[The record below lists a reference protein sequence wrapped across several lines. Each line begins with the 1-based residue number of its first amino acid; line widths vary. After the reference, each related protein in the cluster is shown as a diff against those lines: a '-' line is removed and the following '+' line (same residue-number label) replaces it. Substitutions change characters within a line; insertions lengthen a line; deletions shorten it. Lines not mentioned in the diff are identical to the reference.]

1 MLENESMY
9 SHFSLEGNSSK
20 IFHAF
25 LNASN
30 LQEFVT
36 EVAHVIGNPVLVVDN
51 VFKVLAGSDPGDID
65 DEVWKDAVQSG
76 HYSDSLILEILS
88 SSSIEDALILDHYP
102 FERGPLLSSYK
113 RIVSRLM
120 FRGTPYGSVVVLCV
134 NEVTEEAYKLIPFIS
149 DLVVKMS
156 GIDRQDPAF
165 RNTRLNEMVFMDLL
179 QGNIRTHSLLQNRLF
194 AAGVDKLPPHCQL
207 LTILLHPSQRVAA
220 GNLKLNLER
229 FFLNCWVLFY
239 EDHLLIL
246 RFGNQPFLRK
256 DFSVEKVEAL
266 LEPYKLSICCSDS
279 FTELL
284 HLPDYYKRND
294 RAIQLAEYTR
304 DSSVVIS
311 YDSYKFIDM
320 ALCAVDYEEDSL
332 NSFVSEQIN
341 SILAYD
347 KENGT
352 DYFHTLH
359 VFLQS
364 DRSFVLA
371 AKKLFTHKNTVAYRI
386 GRMKELFNL
395 DLSSGE
401 SVFPLLYSCMLV
413 EYQNTIS
420 SNKAQK

>member
-1 MLENESMY
+1 M
-9 SHFSLEGNSSK
+9 
-20 IFHAF
+20 
-25 LNASN
+25 
-30 LQEFVT
+30 
-36 EVAHVIGNPVLVVDN
+36 
-51 VFKVLAGSDPGDID
+51 
-65 DEVWKDAVQSG
+65 
-76 HYSDSLILEILS
+76 
-88 SSSIEDALILDHYP
+88 
-102 FERGPLLSSYK
+102 
-113 RIVSRLM
+113 
-120 FRGTPYGSVVVLCV
+120 
-134 NEVTEEAYKLIPFIS
+134 
-149 DLVVKMS
+149 
-156 GIDRQDPAF
+156 
-165 RNTRLNEMVFMDLL
+165 
-179 QGNIRTHSLLQNRLF
+179 
-194 AAGVDKLPPHCQL
+194 
-207 LTILLHPSQRVAA
+207 
-220 GNLKLNLER
+220 
-229 FFLNCWVLFY
+229 
-239 EDHLLIL
+239 
-246 RFGNQPFLRK
+246 
-256 DFSVEKVEAL
+256 

-320 ALCAVDYEEDSL
+320 ALCAVDYEEESL